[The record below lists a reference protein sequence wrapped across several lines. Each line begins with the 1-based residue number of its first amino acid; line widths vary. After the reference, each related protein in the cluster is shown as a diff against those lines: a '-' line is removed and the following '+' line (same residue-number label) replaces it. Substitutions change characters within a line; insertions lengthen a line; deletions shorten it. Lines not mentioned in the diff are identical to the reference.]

1 MAWVV
6 GIGIF
11 FFLLFVFPR
20 AVIGLI
26 VLCGVVIGGYIL
38 WTEMENDERARKRA
52 TISITVTHDLERCS
66 SDYPLF
72 VRILNSSDDTVE
84 RVSFGIE
91 GHRAGY
97 SDPLYNSG
105 YLGYSSDRIIS
116 SGDGWAN
123 CWTLPRQEFGASEKR
138 IALNPPETLVWTV
151 KNAYPTFRDR

>member
-52 TISITVTHDLERCS
+52 TISITVTHDSASLQVHSPGHSIRTAATGDNLSVTLHGSQPLTQGVEVPILIQRQLPCNRLQPKRCVGR
-66 SDYPLF
+66 F
-72 VRILNSSDDTVE
+72 
-84 RVSFGIE
+84 
-91 GHRAGY
+91 
-97 SDPLYNSG
+97 
-105 YLGYSSDRIIS
+105 
-116 SGDGWAN
+116 
-123 CWTLPRQEFGASEKR
+123 Q
-138 IALNPPETLVWTV
+138 
-151 KNAYPTFRDR
+151 